1 MKMGKRRR
9 TNFFMSILG
18 EHLLATI
25 KMYSDGLGTLLLD
38 GVNYSS
44 GSSATAAALRFDGLG
59 FFGAVT

>member
-1 MKMGKRRR
+1 
-9 TNFFMSILG
+9 MSILG
-18 EHLLATI
+18 EHLPATI